1 MKNKTK
7 SKILSFMLLSAVI
20 LGCKQPTTPTPEQ
33 PIIVEE
39 EKGIAN
45 WNNFKSIAG
54 KDFTTII
61 DNFNEIK
68 GFSGYALYSDIEK
81 FFSSSYFENNDKRYD
96 TKNLKIF
103 FDTYG
108 IDNSDVNNPINYE
121 AITPSTL
128 ENIYKKFTHIN
139 ITNENQTTGSLEYI
153 KISSG
158 SDNEVYD
165 INKFYNRF
173 INNEL
178 NITGIISQ
186 PTDEETIIGID
197 DNYLN
202 SILTTDINKLKY
214 VLNNPFFANAT
225 IGKVKLTGNIS
236 GVEELYLKERA
247 LRNITFDKTAYS
259 KAKDGTMDTLTLS
272 QIKERNVR
280 GFLTNITNA
289 TIKGDGFM
297 QDESSPLNFD
307 YAILDNVVFTND
319 TDLSEVSFNKVN
331 SKNSLIFQGT
341 LPSDMQGFTGDK
353 IIFDNA
359 KISNYTEQA
368 DGSITG
374 GLNISNMIANSLKI
388 NGTLV
393 NKENITSTSK
403 GILNF
408 YDGDKQTYDILKE
421 LLIIKDANINIDIVK
436 LLLQQRT
443 KEYV

>member
-1 MKNKTK
+1 MTDS
-7 SKILSFMLLSAVI
+7 SKHRQEHFQQSSA
-20 LGCKQPTTPTPEQ
+20 
-33 PIIVEE
+33 
-39 EKGIAN
+39 
-45 WNNFKSIAG
+45 
-54 KDFTTII
+54 
-61 DNFNEIK
+61 
-68 GFSGYALYSDIEK
+68 
-81 FFSSSYFENNDKRYD
+81 
-96 TKNLKIF
+96 
-103 FDTYG
+103 
-108 IDNSDVNNPINYE
+108 
-121 AITPSTL
+121 
-128 ENIYKKFTHIN
+128 
-139 ITNENQTTGSLEYI
+139 
-153 KISSG
+153 
-158 SDNEVYD
+158 
-165 INKFYNRF
+165 
-173 INNEL
+173 
-178 NITGIISQ
+178 
-186 PTDEETIIGID
+186 
-197 DNYLN
+197 
-202 SILTTDINKLKY
+202 
-214 VLNNPFFANAT
+214 
-225 IGKVKLTGNIS
+225 
-236 GVEELYLKERA
+236 
-247 LRNITFDKTAYS
+247 
-259 KAKDGTMDTLTLS
+259 
-272 QIKERNVR
+272 
-280 GFLTNITNA
+280 
-289 TIKGDGFM
+289 IKGDGFI

-421 LLIIKDANINIDIVK
+421 LLTIKDANINIDIVK